1 MHPQAL
7 IDLADPRVRD
17 RGAALFQG
25 GEVTRLSLRDTLY
38 RGRVCGSEVTAYR
51 VDIDFEHGTW
61 ACTCPYEHGPVCKH
75 AVAVALAVLEAPEL
89 IGPRPAG
96 AGTFADLDGLGE
108 DAVLDL
114 LARLEGLYPELM
126 REYAVT
132 AARELEEE
140 W

>member
-7 IDLADPRVRD
+7 IDLADQRVRD
-17 RGAALFQG
+17 RGAALFQAG
-25 GEVTRLSLRDTLY
+25 DVTRLSLHDTLY
-38 RGRVCGSEVTAYR
+38 RGRVRGSEVMPYR
-51 VDIDFEHGTW
+51 VDIDFGQETW
-61 ACTCPYEHGPVCKH
+61 ACTCPYDHGPVCKH

-89 IGPRPAG
+89 IEQRPAG

-108 DAVLDL
+108 DTVLDL
-114 LARLEGLYPELM
+114 LARLESLYPELM
-126 REYAVT
+126 REYALT